1 MSRDSKTE
9 LNTLRGIFGLAEPEP
24 EPEPTPFAQALAR
37 VMAEAVVTLRADGII
52 EVEDANVEALTQEI
66 ASVALEA
73 TSLKR
78 LPLRLTK
85 TLIHSDFVEEI
96 YGNDTEISAAL
107 RPFLDRL

>member
-1 MSRDSKTE
+1 MRRDSKTE

-37 VMAEAVVTLRADGII
+37 VMAEAVTTLRADGII

-66 ASVALEA
+66 ASVALES

-85 TLIHSDFVEEI
+85 TLIHSDFVEEV
-96 YGNDTEISAAL
+96 YGTDTEISTAL